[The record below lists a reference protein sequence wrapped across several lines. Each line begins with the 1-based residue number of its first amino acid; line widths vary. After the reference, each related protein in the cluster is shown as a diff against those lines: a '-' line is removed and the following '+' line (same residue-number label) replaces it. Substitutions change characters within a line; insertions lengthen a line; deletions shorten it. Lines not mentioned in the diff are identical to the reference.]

1 MAKVLD
7 DAEFWLPSQF
17 LTDDEFGFGLNSPV
31 ESVVGSTETDSDEE
45 DYLAELTRLMA
56 HSTLRN
62 NHAFASQ
69 YSKGRVLPS
78 SPQSTLCALRSGCSC
93 KQGPHGSF
101 NCQSRVSSPLGRWD
115 YAAVAGEVASMR
127 ENRES
132 SYGGFTNRGLLGPPA
147 RKAIDVSGFYPSHRS
162 LSHRNLQASQVQ
174 QLKQQQLMKQLK
186 HQHQYQQNYS
196 HVFQNKGRNS
206 NNNRPLGMSP
216 SAWPPLQPQN
226 GSGMR
231 AVFLGNPNGKKECT
245 GTGVFLPSHIGTPS
259 ESNKKPA
266 CSTVLL
272 PARVVQA
279 LNLNLDEIG
288 ARPNLHPGF
297 NTSFTADNNAAA
309 LKLRSGGTGNVFSSK
324 KQHNSRPHQGIN
336 REVQLPQDWTY

>member
-78 SPQSTLCALRSGCSC
+78 SLQSTLCALRSGCSC

-147 RKAIDVSGFYPSHRS
+147 RKSIDVSGFYPSHQS
-162 LSHRNLQASQVQ
+162 LSHRNLQASQI
-174 QLKQQQLMKQLK
+174 K
-186 HQHQYQQNYS
+186 
-196 HVFQNKGRNS
+196 
-206 NNNRPLGMSP
+206 
-216 SAWPPLQPQN
+216 
-226 GSGMR
+226 
-231 AVFLGNPNGKKECT
+231 
-245 GTGVFLPSHIGTPS
+245 
-259 ESNKKPA
+259 
-266 CSTVLL
+266 
-272 PARVVQA
+272 
-279 LNLNLDEIG
+279 
-288 ARPNLHPGF
+288 
-297 NTSFTADNNAAA
+297 
-309 LKLRSGGTGNVFSSK
+309 
-324 KQHNSRPHQGIN
+324 
-336 REVQLPQDWTY
+336 